1 MENLAY
7 RYETKELNDNLTGSK
22 TKSKSTIKL
31 EDGSRETSSRDHL
44 HIYLTEIGKYERLTR
59 EQEVELAE
67 RVREYDDEEAVDRLI
82 TSNLRLVVKIAND
95 YQRHWKGNLLDL
107 IQEGNL
113 GLLQAVRKFD
123 PKRGI
128 KFSYYASFWIKAY
141 ILKHVM
147 DNRKLVKIG
156 TTQNQRKLFFR
167 LAKERKELRAKG
179 IDPQPKI
186 VAKRLNV
193 KEEEVVEMTQRL
205 QGSEFSIDT
214 PVSGQSKETY
224 GAFLEAPIR
233 TVEERISEEQL
244 RGAFAEKLKEF
255 RGRLTERE
263 ADIFDNRIV
272 AEHPLILKELGDRY
286 QISRERIRQIQSGII
301 KNIREW
307 SKAEISN
314 FEENYS
320 DLVH

>member
-1 MENLAY
+1 
-7 RYETKELNDNLTGSK
+7 
-22 TKSKSTIKL
+22 
-31 EDGSRETSSRDHL
+31 
-44 HIYLTEIGKYERLTR
+44 
-59 EQEVELAE
+59 
-67 RVREYDDEEAVDRLI
+67 
-82 TSNLRLVVKIAND
+82 
-95 YQRHWKGNLLDL
+95 
-107 IQEGNL
+107 
-113 GLLQAVRKFD
+113 
-123 PKRGI
+123 
-128 KFSYYASFWIKAY
+128 
-141 ILKHVM
+141 
-147 DNRKLVKIG
+147 
-156 TTQNQRKLFFR
+156 
-167 LAKERKELRAKG
+167 LRAKG

-193 KEEEVVEMTQRL
+193 KEEEVVEMTLRL

-214 PVSGQSKETY
+214 PVSDPSKETY
-224 GAFLEAPIR
+224 DAFLEAPIR
-233 TVEERISEEQL
+233 SVEERISEEQL
-244 RGAFAEKLKEF
+244 RVVFAEKLKEF

-272 AEHPLILKELGDRY
+272 AERPLILQELGDRY